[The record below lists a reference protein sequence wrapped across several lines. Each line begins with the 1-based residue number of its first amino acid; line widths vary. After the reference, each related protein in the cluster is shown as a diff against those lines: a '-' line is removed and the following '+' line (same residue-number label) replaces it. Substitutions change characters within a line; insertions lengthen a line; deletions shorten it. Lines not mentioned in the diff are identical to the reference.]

1 MCATTS
7 DLVTFQDAVPS
18 DFPEIARLAYRIWPV
33 AYGDII
39 SGAQIDFMLRK
50 AYSPEQLQADL
61 EEGIRFVF
69 VCREGARIGF
79 FAFGPTDTRDEA
91 VLHKVYLLPEFHG
104 RGIGSQLLQESIRRA
119 REAGYQR
126 LVLAVNRR
134 NAKGLRAY
142 FRNGF
147 VKRSE
152 VLTEIGHGFV
162 KDDFI
167 LVRNLAEA

>member
-7 DLVTFQDAVPS
+7 DLVTFHVAVPS
-18 DFPEIARLAYRIWPV
+18 DYPEIARLAYRIWPV
-33 AYGDII
+33 AYADII
-39 SGAQIDFMLRK
+39 SGAQIDFMLEK
-50 AYSPEQLQADL
+50 AYSPEQLRADQ

-69 VCREGARIGF
+69 VCWEEMRIGF
-79 FAFGPTDTRDEA
+79 FAFGPTHTQEEA
-91 VLHKVYLLPEFHG
+91 MLHKVYLLPEFHG
-104 RGIGSQLLQESIRRA
+104 QGIGSKLLQESIRRA
-119 REAGYQR
+119 REVGYQR

-134 NAKGLRAY
+134 NEKGLRAY
-142 FRNGF
+142 YRNGF

-167 LVRNLAEA
+167 LVRDLTEI